1 MRNEIIKRGLLEKL
15 ATPLTTNSHQP
26 NYIKQQ
32 DLYEIPSYESKLG
45 YVNFSQKPPLFLPLK
60 PAPLNFTPFSLER
73 DNKRI
78 T

>member
-26 NYIKQQ
+26 NYIKHQ

-45 YVNFSQKPPLFLPLK
+45 YVNFS
-60 PAPLNFTPFSLER
+60 
-73 DNKRI
+73 
-78 T
+78 

>member
-26 NYIKQQ
+26 NIKHQ

-45 YVNFSQKPPLFLPLK
+45 YVNFS
-60 PAPLNFTPFSLER
+60 
-73 DNKRI
+73 
-78 T
+78 

>member
-26 NYIKQQ
+26 NYNIKHQ

-45 YVNFSQKPPLFLPLK
+45 YVNFS
-60 PAPLNFTPFSLER
+60 
-73 DNKRI
+73 
-78 T
+78 